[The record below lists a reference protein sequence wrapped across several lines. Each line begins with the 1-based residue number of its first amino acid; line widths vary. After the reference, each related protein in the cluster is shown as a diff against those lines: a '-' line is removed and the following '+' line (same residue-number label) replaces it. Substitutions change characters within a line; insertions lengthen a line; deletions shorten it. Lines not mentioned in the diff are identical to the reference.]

1 MNITVDGDERRF
13 LLARPAG
20 AAGPLPL
27 VIEFHGSGHFA
38 EGQTAASGF
47 AVLGERERFAVAAPE
62 ALLTVRVRPEWP
74 EGRAWNVPGVPLT
87 SGESPDGPDDVA
99 FVAAL
104 IGALAD
110 DGVADPE
117 RVYLTGFSGGAR
129 LCSYLAGVMPERIA
143 AIGTVAGLRLPP
155 PNVIPPPPIIAF
167 HSRNDEINPYDGG
180 AGPRWD
186 LGVDETAAAFAERY
200 GWSIPES
207 STANALQRD
216 VYRDS
221 DGGERLVAYTLD
233 DRPHGWYGSRD
244 PVHAEQYGTAGDIID
259 ATAMIWDFFRGNPH
273 RRRHR

>member
-1 MNITVDGDERRF
+1 MNITVGGDERRF

-20 AAGPLPL
+20 AAGTLPL

-38 EGQTAASGF
+38 EGQMAASGF
-47 AVLGERERFAVAAPE
+47 AALGEREQFAVAAPE
-62 ALLTVRVRPEWP
+62 AALTVRVRPEWP

-104 IGALAD
+104 IGALVD

-117 RVYLTGFSGGAR
+117 RVYLAGFSGGAR
-129 LCSYLAGVMPERIA
+129 LCSHLAGVMPERIA

-155 PNVIPPPPIIAF
+155 FNVLPPPPIIAF
-167 HSRNDEINPYDGG
+167 HSRADEINPYDGG

-200 GWSIPES
+200 GLSIPES
-207 STANALQRD
+207 DEVHGLLRD
-216 VYRDS
+216 VYRDR
-221 DGGERLVAYTLD
+221 DGRERLVAYTLD

-244 PVHAEQYGTAGDIID
+244 PQHAAQYGTAGDIID
-259 ATAMIWDFFRGNPH
+259 ATAMIWDFFRGVH
-273 RRRHR
+273 RR

>member
-1 MNITVDGDERRF
+1 MNINVDGDERRF

-20 AAGPLPL
+20 ERGPLPL

-38 EGQTAASGF
+38 GGQMATSGF

-62 ALLTVRVRPEWP
+62 AALTVRVRPEWP

-99 FVAAL
+99 FAAAL
-104 IGALAD
+104 IDALVAES
-110 DGVADPE
+110 VADPE
-117 RVYLTGFSGGAR
+117 RVYLAGFSGGAR

-155 PNVIPPPPIIAF
+155 LNVIPPPPIIAF
-167 HSRNDEINPYDGG
+167 HSRGDEINPYAGG

-186 LGVDETAAAFAERY
+186 LGVDDTAAAFAARY
-200 GWSIPES
+200 AWSTPVRD
-207 STANALQRD
+207 TVDGLQRD
-216 VYRDS
+216 VYRDR
-221 DGGERLVAYTLD
+221 DGRERLVAYTLD

-244 PVHAEQYGTAGDIID
+244 PQHSAQYGTTGDIVD
-259 ATAMIWDFFRGNPH
+259 ATAMIWDFFRGNPY
-273 RRRHR
+273 RRRYR